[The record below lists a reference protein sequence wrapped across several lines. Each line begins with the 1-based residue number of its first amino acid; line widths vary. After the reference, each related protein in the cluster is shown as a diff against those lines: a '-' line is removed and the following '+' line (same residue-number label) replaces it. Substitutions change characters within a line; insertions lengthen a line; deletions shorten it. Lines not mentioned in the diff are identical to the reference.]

1 MLAVEV
7 ALACHNRGGVE
18 KTFLGL
24 LRAARA
30 RTADELSA
38 AAVGRALELRA
49 IGCDFGAPT
58 DTTARRARAGHRVT
72 GL

>member
-1 MLAVEV
+1 M
-7 ALACHNRGGVE
+7 RGVQ

-24 LRAARA
+24 LRTAS
-30 RTADELSA
+30 TGIADELSE

-49 IGCDFGAPT
+49 IVCDFGAPT
-58 DTTARRARAGHRVT
+58 DTTARRARAGQRVT